1 MRCLAV
7 LKCQA
12 QKRHTEH
19 SGGRHGES
27 PLLSEQGQG
36 SYHTHEPSRKLA
48 CPGQIYCQYQPSPL
62 PHLFR
67 GSFPSQVAHTTL
79 PSSQKHSWFGMGC
92 REGLTTDSWHE
103 IRDLFPPR
111 VKRESSPLRGCRA
124 ESTGRGG
131 SQPTSSCREP
141 SKYVIHPP
149 LLASA
154 HSLSDKLLLIL

>member
-1 MRCLAV
+1 MSHLCFLSRVKGPITHMCPPENLPAP
-7 LKCQA
+7 A
-12 QKRHTEH
+12 RYIA
-19 SGGRHGES
+19 SIS
-27 PLLSEQGQG
+27 PPHYL
-36 SYHTHEPSRKLA
+36 
-48 CPGQIYCQYQPSPL
+48 IY
-62 PHLFR
+62 FR
-67 GSFPSQVAHTTL
+67 GSFSSQVAHTTL

-103 IRDLFPPR
+103 IRVLFPPR